1 MSSDEKVLE
10 SVRRMRALIRIGRDR
25 ISKHSPV
32 WAVFL
37 AGETFHALAD
47 ALDELEK
54 EAGGDSSDADVHSF
68 RRAG

>member
-1 MSSDEKVLE
+1 MLSDDKVLE

-37 AGETFHALAD
+37 AGETFHALTET
-47 ALDELEK
+47 LDELET
-54 EAGGDSSDADVHSF
+54 EAGGGAKDADLQSF